1 MADAITTSAS
11 SRGGTNVGAMAE
23 KFAEINT
30 HLDAAEAGLVEAGL
44 YDAQT
49 ARALFVGI
57 RPPGQDNVVGNLADL
72 QRQPFMPPGFEQ
84 GATAGANP
92 SPTSVQA
99 GAPVEVLGKTSA
111 QKLEEAG
118 VTIPETP
125 ATSADAIA
133 TMSQAPPG
141 TGPTVVDDS
150 GGQAS
155 TPTPPQ
161 DKADDATLDGMT
173 KEQLQTYADQ
183 RGISGVS
190 QNQTK
195 DEMLATI
202 RGA

>member
-1 MADAITTSAS
+1 M
-11 SRGGTNVGAMAE
+11 GAMAE
-23 KFAEINT
+23 KYAEINDA
-30 HLDAAEAGLVEAGL
+30 LDTAEAGLVEVGL

-57 RPPGQDNVVGNLADL
+57 RPPALDNVVGNLADL

-99 GAPVEVLGKTSA
+99 GAPVEALGKTSA

-125 ATSADAIA
+125 ATSAEALE
-133 TMSQAPPG
+133 TMSEPVPG
-141 TGPTVVDDS
+141 GTPTVVDDS

-155 TPTPPQ
+155 GSAASSPQ
-161 DKADDATLDGMT
+161 LDGMT
-173 KEQLQTYADQ
+173 KGELQQYANDN
-183 RGISGVS
+183 GISGVD
-190 QNQTK
+190 QTTQTK
-195 DEMLATI
+195 DEMLTAI